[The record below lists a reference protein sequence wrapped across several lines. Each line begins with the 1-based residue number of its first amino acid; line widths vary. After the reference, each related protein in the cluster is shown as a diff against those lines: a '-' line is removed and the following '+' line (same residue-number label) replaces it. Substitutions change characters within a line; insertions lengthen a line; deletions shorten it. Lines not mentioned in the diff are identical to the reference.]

1 MYDRLLYQVFTKRTI
16 EVHRVK
22 PANTPDLL
30 SFINDLEFN
39 ITTISSMSCANL
51 VMPASLITGMP
62 GFIDFRT
69 VPLSTFIKYTCHN
82 TSTGPTVSLRC
93 NSCKIPRRNHF
104 ISWQFVDL
112 PNQPATAVGFEFNL
126 TSRDHYE
133 KKHVTYVS
141 GTVNSDGV
149 MDTSTKGMKTFRG
162 ADTNVLKIQLFPEE
176 YLNLKGLKLLQPLFN
191 DFVPGSY
198 FTDVGGLKASL
209 QNSRDGL
216 VNTTLFI
223 SYQSDYIVQ
232 INKESVLGPGKILIY
247 LFYIH
252 VLTVHKMMIT
262 C

>member
-1 MYDRLLYQVFTKRTI
+1 M
-16 EVHRVK
+16 
-22 PANTPDLL
+22 
-30 SFINDLEFN
+30 
-39 ITTISSMSCANL
+39 
-51 VMPASLITGMP
+51 
-62 GFIDFRT
+62 
-69 VPLSTFIKYTCHN
+69 
-82 TSTGPTVSLRC
+82 
-93 NSCKIPRRNHF
+93 
-104 ISWQFVDL
+104 DL

-162 ADTNVLKIQLFPEE
+162 AETNVLKIQLFPEE
-176 YLNLKGLKLLQPLFN
+176 YLNSKGLKLLQPLFN

-247 LFYIH
+247 FFYIH